1 MLNFEDLKPHKLNTF
16 PPMNEVEYQE
26 LKNSILE
33 NGYDDRFPIIVW
45 KGLEETEYGVID
57 GANRLRACIELNEV
71 PLIDTFYAERVQH
84 VVDFIIQTNVR
95 RSLTAGQKAAVI
107 LDMEEVVREISG
119 YGKVA
124 KANAGA
130 NNLAKYNNPTDSEDL
145 TSEVPGDLT
154 SEDVLNEDVSNASEG
169 IAKMAGVGASTIK
182 RMKAIKKN
190 SEELYDAVKD
200 GSLSAKAVYEQ
211 IKESE
216 AKAKAVQQGNDEN
229 YHFRSAATKLSKT
242 LVEDAY
248 KANKTFLL
256 NECIKALKEQ
266 KELSLEDVNIKIE
279 FKVVKS

>member
-45 KGLEETEYGVID
+45 KGLGETEYGVID

-95 RSLTAGQKAAVI
+95 RSLSAGQKAAVI

-124 KANAGA
+124 KANAGIS
-130 NNLAKYNNPTDSEDL
+130 NFVQNQNEDINDSADS
-145 TSEVPGDLT
+145 TSEGHVTLTGEVSNT
-154 SEDVLNEDVSNASEG
+154 SET
-169 IAKMAGVGASTIK
+169 IADMAGTSASTVK

-190 SEELYDAVKD
+190 SEELYNAVKD
-200 GSLSAKAVYEQ
+200 GSLNANTVYKQ

-216 AKAKAVQQGNDEN
+216 EKAKAVQQGNDEN

-248 KANKTFLL
+248 KTNKTFLL

>member
-45 KGLEETEYGVID
+45 KGLGETEYGVID

-124 KANAGA
+124 KANAGIS
-130 NNLAKYNNPTDSEDL
+130 NFVQNQNEDINDSADS
-145 TSEVPGDLT
+145 TSEGHVTLTGEVSNT
-154 SEDVLNEDVSNASEG
+154 SET
-169 IAKMAGVGASTIK
+169 IADMAGTSASTVK

-190 SEELYDAVKD
+190 SEELYNAVKD
-200 GSLSAKAVYEQ
+200 GSLNANTVYKQ

-216 AKAKAVQQGNDEN
+216 EKAKAVQQGNDEN

-248 KANKTFLL
+248 KTNKTFLL

>member
-45 KGLEETEYGVID
+45 KGLGETEYGVID

-95 RSLTAGQKAAVI
+95 RSLSAGQKAAVI

-124 KANAGA
+124 KANAGIS
-130 NNLAKYNNPTDSEDL
+130 NFVQNQNEDINDSADS
-145 TSEVPGDLT
+145 TSEGHVTLTGEVSNT
-154 SEDVLNEDVSNASEG
+154 SET
-169 IAKMAGVGASTIK
+169 IADMAGTSASTVK

-190 SEELYDAVKD
+190 SEELYNAVKD
-200 GSLSAKAVYEQ
+200 GSLNANTVYKQ

-216 AKAKAVQQGNDEN
+216 EKAKAVQQGNDEN